1 MLQLL
6 ALGFH
11 GCVCSLSVD
20 LFLKLKLACKV
31 GDCMFSVASS
41 LHLQHA
47 PGGQV
52 CLVICPVQ
60 LWQLSSLG
68 TQLLGAGALSEDVWV
83 LQVASPGG
91 GQAWGHSPEYVA
103 VVLLSSASLTAN
115 EIHVF

>member
-11 GCVCSLSVD
+11 SCVCSLSVD

-60 LWQLSSLG
+60 PWQLSSLG

-103 VVLLSSASLTAN
+103 VVPLSSASLTAN